1 MQAFHWT
8 RNIFDG
14 QDVVALGGLEPLVS
28 VFLLLSFFW
37 LTVSSFHGMMS
48 SQFHSVPMSKR
59 LDAVNR
65 SPLFCCQDPSVSTA
79 ISFCP
84 LDDVFPPKGH
94 QASLSLRPCSEF
106 REKLAS
112 LQSIMKIVPMPMQQ
126 LRLLKVFRFE
136 NVSGRR
142 NSVGFFFFPVLLKF
156 SVSLRGRMRRIISF
170 IRDFF
175 CNPKILL
182 PK

>member
-37 LTVSSFHGMMS
+37 LIVSSFHGMMS

-59 LDAVNR
+59 LDAVDR
-65 SPLFCCQDPSVSTA
+65 SPLFCCKDLSVSTA

-94 QASLSLRPCSEF
+94 QASLSLRPLLRISRKTCFVTIDNENCSDADAAITTSQGFSVRKCFGAAEF
-106 REKLAS
+106 CRFFLFPGV
-112 LQSIMKIVPMPMQQ
+112 I
-126 LRLLKVFRFE
+126 KVFGVTQRQDAKD
-136 NVSGRR
+136 N
-142 NSVGFFFFPVLLKF
+142 
-156 SVSLRGRMRRIISF
+156 
-170 IRDFF
+170 
-175 CNPKILL
+175 
-182 PK
+182 